1 MKLNGINGTGSGKLG
16 SAVWSVKGGQQIV
29 RQYQPDVANPNTQ
42 GQIESR
48 SKMKL
53 LSQLAA
59 VAAPVIAIP
68 SEGLKSSRNLFISKN
83 YELSGYENDYAFVQL
98 PDVQLTNSVIS
109 NPGFDVDRSSS
120 SNIYCTL
127 LADSTSQ
134 FDRVIYVAFVRDY
147 NGSLRLWDTAV
158 ATEAGADGLF
168 PANLKFSAGTVVVY
182 CYGIRDNSEAAR
194 TKFGNMHT
202 ISAESIAKVIT
213 SKTLT
218 LADITLS
225 DTAGIQLNI
234 GEDSGSSGTATSVS
248 ITVNPATGGTV
259 TGGGRKEIGE
269 SVTLTA
275 TPAEGYEFIKW
286 KNADTN
292 TDISTNNPYT
302 FTAAE
307 SIKIAP
313 VFQQLHD
320 WEVTASDSINID
332 SPSQTENVVEFTIAP
347 ASQIDNTLLNQID
360 IELLGSTNVSMT
372 HQQTYDMDGAKHL
385 VFKLTKSGQIAD
397 PWPASLSFKVAVPAN
412 GDYRAFDQTFNVPVV
427 VSE

>member
-109 NPGFDVDRSSS
+109 NPGFDVDRSSNS
-120 SNIYCTL
+120 SIYCTL

-158 ATEAGADGLF
+158 AKEAGADGLF
-168 PANLKFSAGTVVVY
+168 PATLKFSAGTVVIY

-275 TPAEGYEFIKW
+275 TPAEGYTFIKW

-292 TDISTNNPYT
+292 TDISTENPYT
-302 FTAAE
+302 FTASE

-313 VFQQLHD
+313 VFQQLYD
-320 WEVTASDSINID
+320 WEVTAPESID
-332 SPSQTENVVEFTIAP
+332 VESAASLSTVAEFTFAP
-347 ASQIDNTLLNQID
+347 LSQIDNTLLNQID
-360 IELLGSTNVSMT
+360 IELQGTPNVSMT
-372 HQQTYDMDGAKHL
+372 HHQTYDLDGLKHIS
-385 VFKLTKSGQIAD
+385 FEFSKTGQYSE
-397 PWPASLSFKVAVPAN
+397 PWPASLSIKVTVPAK
-412 GDYRAFDQTFNVPVV
+412 GDYRAFDQTYDIPVEV
-427 VSE
+427 GE